1 MMLERADSLAPTK
14 PMQPLP
20 IDPLLPEIVASLRE
34 RPTLVLEAPP
44 GAGKTT
50 RVPRALLDAGLAD
63 AAGAGL
69 SLGGEILVLEPRRL
83 AARLAARRVAEELG
97 ESLGGTIGYQVR
109 FEDVSSARTRIRF
122 VTEGVLTRRLL
133 ASPELPRV
141 SAVVLDEFHE
151 RHLQGDVALA
161 LLERLRRTSRPD
173 LRLVAMSATLATEP
187 LAAYLGAP
195 ILRAEGRRFDVAI
208 EHLPAPGER
217 PLASQVA
224 SAVRRLVIEGLDG
237 DVLVFLP
244 GAAEIR
250 RARETCEKIAAEAD
264 LLVVPLHGDL
274 SADEQDTAVRP
285 GPRRKIILS
294 TNVAE
299 SSVTI
304 EGVVAVVDS
313 GLARVASQ
321 APWSGLPRLT
331 VEKTSRASAV
341 QRAGRAGR
349 TRPGTCLRL
358 YTRADFQARPEHD
371 APDIRRLDL
380 AQTWLELAALR
391 AFDVP
396 WFEAPP
402 PAQARAANDLLRQLG
417 ALSENGEATDIGCA
431 MLRFAVHP
439 RAARIVVE
447 GERRGVAREACIA
460 AAILAEGDPRAA
472 SRARFSER
480 ATFDRATERSDIVA
494 LVDLFREA
502 EGSRFSAGLLQRI
515 GLDPGATA
523 AVARAAAQ
531 LGRSVDRKREAF
543 AGEEEK
549 ALGHALLAG
558 YPDRVAKRVRAGGRA
573 LALAG
578 GGSAELAETSVV
590 RDAEWLLAL
599 DAEERAPEANRSPAG
614 SPTRPHRGGVVVRLA
629 SAIEPDWLL
638 DGPEGHLNETR
649 AVTWDA
655 AAERVVARE
664 SITWD
669 GLVIDSSETTRPA
682 PALLEEAT
690 RVLCEAALAAGPTA
704 FARPDALAAL
714 LARVRFAASV
724 DPSIPAP
731 GDDAVRAAMTV
742 LCAGHT
748 SFAELRA
755 AGLLHALQASLGAAW
770 EKVVRLAPERVTLAG
785 GRSVPVR
792 YDPGK
797 PPGIASRMQDFFG
810 MVDGPRIGSGRVPL
824 VLELLAPNA
833 RAMQVTT
840 DLAGFWKKHY
850 PAIRKELMRRY
861 PRHPYPEDP
870 TKPLPPRPPR
880 GS

>member
-1 MMLERADSLAPTK
+1 
-14 PMQPLP
+14 MQPLP
-20 IDPLLPEIVASLRE
+20 IDPLLPAIVASLRE

-63 AAGAGL
+63 LAGEAVAGARPAPR
-69 SLGGEILVLEPRRL
+69 GEILVLEPRRL

-97 ESLGGTIGYQVR
+97 ESLGGTVGYQVR

-122 VTEGVLTRRLL
+122 VTEGVLARRLL
-133 ASPELPRV
+133 ASPKLERV
-141 SAVVLDEFHE
+141 SVVVLDEFHE

-161 LLERLRRTSRPD
+161 LLERLRRTNRPD
-173 LRLVAMSATLATEP
+173 LRIVAMSATLATEP

-195 ILRAEGRRFDVAI
+195 ILRAEGRRFDVRI
-208 EHLPAPGER
+208 EHLPAPDDR

-224 SAVRRLVIEGLDG
+224 SAVRSLVTEGLDG

-250 RARETCEKIAAEAD
+250 RARETCEKIAAEAG

-274 SADEQDTAVRP
+274 SADEQDAAVRS
-285 GPRRKIILS
+285 GPQRKVILS

-371 APDIRRLDL
+371 VPDIRRLDL
-380 AQTWLELAALR
+380 AQTWLELAALH

-396 WFEAPP
+396 WYEAPP
-402 PAQARAANDLLRQLG
+402 PAQARAASDLLRQLG
-417 ALSENGEATDIGCA
+417 ALGPDGEATDTGRV

-447 GERRGVAREACIA
+447 GERRGVARDACIA
-460 AAILAEGDPRAA
+460 AAILSEGDPRST
-472 SRARFSER
+472 SRARFSDR
-480 ATFDRATERSDIVA
+480 TAFDRATERSDVVA

-502 EGSRFSAGLLQRI
+502 EGSRFSPGLLQRI

-523 AVARAAAQ
+523 AVARAATQ
-531 LGRSVDRKREAF
+531 LGKQLGKSVDRTREAF
-543 AGEEEK
+543 AGEEET

-590 RDAEWLLAL
+590 RDAEWLVAL
-599 DAEERAPEANRSPAG
+599 DAEERSPAG
-614 SPTRPHRGGVVVRLA
+614 PGSAARPSRAGVVVRLA

-638 DGPEGHLNETR
+638 DGPEGHLTETR
-649 AVTWDA
+649 TVTWDA
-655 AAERVVARE
+655 SAERVLARE

-669 GLVIDSSETTRPA
+669 GLVIDASDIAKPP
-682 PALLEEAT
+682 PALAQEAS
-690 RVLCEAALAAGPTA
+690 RVLCEAALAAGPAA
-704 FARPDALAAL
+704 FASPDALAAL

-724 DPSIPAP
+724 DASIPAP
-731 GDDAVRAAMTV
+731 DDDAVRSAMMD
-742 LCAGHT
+742 LCEGRT
-748 SFAELRA
+748 SFAELRE
-755 AGLLHALQASLGAAW
+755 AGLLRALQASLGASW

-785 GRSVPVR
+785 GRSAPVR

-797 PPGIASRMQDFFG
+797 PPGIASRLQDFFG
-810 MVDGPRIGSGRVPL
+810 MVDGPRIGGGRTPL

-833 RAMQVTT
+833 RAVQVTT

-880 GS
+880 GI